1 MRAWAIVVAAGAGE
15 RLDVDRPKAFVRL
28 GNRTILAAA
37 LAMLDEHEL
46 IDGIVMVVPEG
57 WEDKASL
64 LADDLCSSKISAA
77 VAGGASRADSV
88 ACGLECIPDTATH
101 VLVHDAARALTP
113 AAVVDRVIAA
123 LADGAD
129 GAVPA
134 LSVVDTVKQV
144 GPDSTVSATLD
155 RAALRAVQTPQ
166 GFPLAILR
174 AAIERRGEIASTD
187 CSSLVEHCGGR
198 VVCVE
203 GDELAFKITTRPDLA
218 RAEQLIGSADQSE
231 S

>member
-1 MRAWAIVVAAGAGE
+1 MRVWAVVVAAGAGE
-15 RLDVDRPKAFVRL
+15 RLDIDRPKAFVRL
-28 GNRTILAAA
+28 GSRTILAAS

-46 IDGIVMVVPEG
+46 IDGIVMVVPAG
-57 WEDKASL
+57 WEDRASL

-77 VAGGASRADSV
+77 VAGGATRADSV
-88 ACGLECIPDTATH
+88 ACGLECVPDSATH

-123 LADGAD
+123 LAAGAD

-134 LSVVDTVKQV
+134 LAVIDTVKQV
-144 GPDSTVSATLD
+144 GPDSTVAATLD

-166 GFPLAILR
+166 GFPLGVLR
-174 AAIERRGEIASTD
+174 AAIDRRAEVASTD

-203 GDELAFKITTRPDLA
+203 GDERAFKITTRPDLA
-218 RAEQLIGSADQSE
+218 RAEQLLASVDQSD